1 MDYNYIQQQNIE
13 QEIFQNT
20 NASTAY
26 VCEAPEDPEDF
37 ENYENGYAMKILQKI
52 NQNDDQSLPILSV
65 IVTFRSGES
74 YDNLFN
80 QVKQVPP
87 EGGRITLYE
96 ANLDNIDKLYS
107 YLSLEESLD
116 KISDETLRKTV
127 SELLHE
133 MSDIESDC
141 VLFNFECCSGCGSET
156 FSKKDATMKMVKLI
170 LDKGSMVMF
179 SDFAV
184 KALINE
190 WDEQL
195 LGSNPFI
202 KLGECHSSIY
212 LAFKP
217 EKLINSP
224 SAQLKMVGELSKKGE
239 CHIHALSGTIVFG
252 VDMRKADNAKY
263 DLDILTIA
271 TKTQGCN
278 IHSEKNKDYLY
289 EIDNKSGAVGHAF
302 IKYKSS
308 NGILLLSA
316 GHWIELSK
324 LDVDV
329 SKLEYMAEKA
339 GGEYYNQMMN
349 IKSSKVSE
357 KEKFTQYEKLA
368 NKYVQQS
375 TPCNYSVSK
384 KISVANPVKK
394 AKISEVKVTNPLE
407 EVQNDMENLEIK
419 NEENY
424 IQQKIDKN
432 ENLQD

>member
-1 MDYNYIQQQNIE
+1 MNYNYIQQQKIE
-13 QEIFQNT
+13 QKTYQNT
-20 NASTAY
+20 NASTTNF
-26 VCEAPEDPEDF
+26 CEAPEDPEDF
-37 ENYENGYAMKILQKI
+37 ENYENENAMTILQKI

-65 IVTFRSGES
+65 IVTFRSGSS

-80 QVKQVPP
+80 QVRQVPP

-133 MSDIESDC
+133 ISDIESDC
-141 VLFNFECCSGCGSET
+141 VLFNFECCSGCSGQT

-184 KALINE
+184 KALINQ

-202 KLGECHSSIY
+202 KLGECNNSIY

-271 TKTQGCN
+271 TKTQGCD

-289 EIDNKSGAVGHAF
+289 EIDNKSGAVGHAL

-368 NKYVQQS
+368 NVYVQQS
-375 TPCNYSVSK
+375 TPCNYSK
-384 KISVANPVKK
+384 KISVANPIKK

-407 EVQNDMENLEIK
+407 EVLNEMENLEIE
-419 NEENY
+419 NEENFK
-424 IQQKIDKN
+424 QQKIDKN